1 VKIMAWI
8 RDLMNSGAEESLERL
23 DESFERLEEGF
34 ESWIAWRSAC
44 DAVDATYRDWTSAP
58 VAEREFAFERYR
70 AALALEEERA
80 STYAAVAIAAVAI
93 TGRRESPSYS

>member
-8 RDLMNSGAEESLERL
+8 RDLMNSGAEESFERL
-23 DESFERLEEGF
+23 DENLERLEEGF

-44 DAVDATYRDWTSAP
+44 DAVDETYRDWASAP
-58 VAEREFAFERYR
+58 MAERHFAYARYR

-80 STYAAVAIAAVAI
+80 SSYAAVAIPCE
-93 TGRRESPSYS
+93 RLSPSYS